1 MAEGP
6 KTITNRVSS
15 SSDLP
20 TAAERK
26 QWDQEYARHKA
37 IPSSDRDDPSRA
49 LIAADGPLEYE
60 SIDVA
65 VDVGC
70 GNGRNTVYLANKGI
84 DVLALDFST
93 EAVARTKERLAHST
107 VSGSVDVLLADATAG
122 FPITDESADLI
133 VDSYF
138 SCHILEEATLDSYF
152 TDVRRIL
159 APDGQFYWSGLGAA
173 DEYYQSIADSHP
185 GENIVVDPLND
196 IPKKLYNVRNL
207 GVELPFGD
215 DPTVAMELM
224 FEDEVDADS
233 YQRSIVSAVFD
244 K

>member
-26 QWDQEYARHKA
+26 QWDQEYTRHKA

-122 FPITDESADLI
+122 LPVADQSADLI

-138 SCHILEEATLDSYF
+138 SCHILKEATLDAYF
-152 TDVRRIL
+152 TDVRRSL
-159 APDGQFYWSGLGAA
+159 VPDGQFYWSGLGVE

-185 GENIVVDPLND
+185 GENMIVDPLND
-196 IPKKLYNVRNL
+196 IPKKLYNARNL
-207 GVELPFGD
+207 VAELPFGD
-215 DPTVAMELM
+215 VPTVAIELL
-224 FEDEVDADS
+224 FEDEVAGNS
-233 YQRSIVSAVFD
+233 YQRSIVSAVFNN
-244 K
+244 